1 MPEIRSCKNAAL
13 FLDVDGVL
21 NRCDK
26 SPSRLEFDLLAN
38 LARIVAATD
47 CGIVLSST
55 WRLNPSALEEL
66 ALAFEAC
73 GLAIAGMTPDLCG
86 LSESGIFMA
95 KERGEEI
102 QAWMNENGTP
112 ERFCIIDDS
121 SDMAHL
127 RMHLVQTDSFEGLT
141 ETIAERVIKMLT
153 QGRDA

>member
-1 MPEIRSCKNAAL
+1 MSEVRSCKNAAL

-26 SPSRLEFDLLAN
+26 SPSRLESDLLAN

-112 ERFCIIDDS
+112 ERFCIIDDN

-127 RMHLVQTDSFEGLT
+127 GRNLVQTDSFEGLT
-141 ETIAERVIKMLT
+141 ETIAERVIDLLT
-153 QGRDA
+153 QGSDA